1 MEGAMIIGEI
11 QKTGTDRIIVTVK
24 EFKGKTYIDV
34 RNFFE
39 NDDGE
44 MVPTKKGVSL
54 TPENLD
60 ELIRLLGE
68 AKKQLLTE
76 K

>member
-11 QKTGTDRIIVTVK
+11 QRTGTDKIIVTVK

-34 RNFFE
+34 RTFFE

-60 ELIRLLGE
+60 ELIRLLAE
-68 AKKQLLTE
+68 AKKQLPEE

>member
-1 MEGAMIIGEI
+1 MIIGEI

-24 EFKGKTYIDV
+24 EFKGKTYVDV

-39 NDDGE
+39 NDEGE

-60 ELIRLLGE
+60 ELIRILGE
-68 AKKQLLTE
+68 AKKQLPQE

>member
-11 QKTGTDRIIVTVK
+11 QKMGTDRIIVTVK

-68 AKKQLLTE
+68 AKKQLPTE

>member
-1 MEGAMIIGEI
+1 MIDGEI
-11 QKTGTDRIIVTVK
+11 QKLGTDKIIVTVK

-34 RNFFE
+34 RNFYE

-44 MVPTKKGVSL
+44 MMPTKKGISL

-60 ELIRLLGE
+60 ALIRLLGE
-68 AKKQLLTE
+68 AKKQLPKE
-76 K
+76 E

>member
-1 MEGAMIIGEI
+1 MKIGEI

-24 EFKGKTYIDV
+24 EFKGKTYVDV

-39 NDDGE
+39 NDEGE
-44 MVPTKKGVSL
+44 MVPTKKGISL

-60 ELIRLLGE
+60 ELILLLGE
-68 AKKQLLTE
+68 AKKNLPQD

>member
-1 MEGAMIIGEI
+1 MEGAMVIGEI
-11 QKTGTDRIIVTVK
+11 QKTGSDRIIVTVK
-24 EFKGKTYIDV
+24 EFKGKTYVDV
-34 RNFFE
+34 RTFFE

-60 ELIRLLGE
+60 ELIRILGE
-68 AKKQLLTE
+68 AKKELPQE

>member
-1 MEGAMIIGEI
+1 MIIGEI
-11 QKTGTDRIIVTVK
+11 QKTGTDKIIVTIK

-39 NDDGE
+39 NDEGE
-44 MVPTKKGVSL
+44 MIPTKKGVSL

-60 ELIRLLGE
+60 ELIHLLTE
-68 AKKQLLTE
+68 AKKKLPG
-76 K
+76 

>member
-1 MEGAMIIGEI
+1 MVIGEI
-11 QKTGTDRIIVTVK
+11 QKGTDKIMVTVK
-24 EFKGKTYIDV
+24 EFKGKTYVDI
-34 RNFFE
+34 RTFFE
-39 NDDGE
+39 NDQGE

-60 ELIRLLGE
+60 DMLGLLQA
-68 AKKQLLTE
+68 AKSAVKDIGTP

>member
-1 MEGAMIIGEI
+1 MIIGEI

-68 AKKQLLTE
+68 AKKQLPNA

>member
-1 MEGAMIIGEI
+1 MIVGEI
-11 QKTGTDRIIVTVK
+11 QKTGTDKIIVTVK

-39 NDDGE
+39 NDEGE
-44 MVPTKKGVSL
+44 MIPTKKGVSL

-60 ELIRLLGE
+60 ELIHLLNE
-68 AKKQLLTE
+68 AKKQLPG
-76 K
+76 

>member
-1 MEGAMIIGEI
+1 MIIGEI
-11 QKTGTDRIIVTVK
+11 QKTGTDKIIITVK
-24 EFKGKTYIDV
+24 EFKGKTYVDV

-39 NDDGE
+39 NDEGE
-44 MVPTKKGVSL
+44 MVPTKKGISL

-60 ELIRLLGE
+60 ELIRILGE
-68 AKKQLLTE
+68 AKKSLPQE

>member
-1 MEGAMIIGEI
+1 MIIGEI
-11 QKTGTDRIIVTVK
+11 QKTGTDKIIVTIK

-39 NDDGE
+39 NDQGD

-54 TPENLD
+54 TPDNLD
-60 ELIRLLGE
+60 ELIKLLME
-68 AKKQLLTE
+68 AQKKLPAAS
-76 K
+76 

>member
-1 MEGAMIIGEI
+1 MEDAMIVGEI
-11 QKTGTDRIIVTVK
+11 QKLGTDKIIVTVK

-34 RNFFE
+34 RNFYE

-44 MVPTKKGVSL
+44 MMPTKKGISL

-68 AKKQLLTE
+68 AKKQLPKE
-76 K
+76 E

>member
-1 MEGAMIIGEI
+1 MIIGEI

-24 EFKGKTYIDV
+24 EFKGKTYVDV

-39 NDDGE
+39 NDEGE

-60 ELIRLLGE
+60 ELIRILGE
-68 AKKQLLTE
+68 ARKRLPQE

>member
-1 MEGAMIIGEI
+1 MIIGEI
-11 QKTGTDRIIVTVK
+11 QRTGTDKIIVTVK

-34 RNFFE
+34 RTFFE

-60 ELIRLLGE
+60 ELIRLLAE
-68 AKKQLLTE
+68 AKKQLPEE

>member
-1 MEGAMIIGEI
+1 MIIGEI
-11 QKTGTDRIIVTVK
+11 QKTGTDKIIVTVK

-39 NDDGE
+39 NDEGE

-60 ELIRLLGE
+60 ELIRLLTE
-68 AKKQLLTE
+68 AKAKIPG
-76 K
+76 

>member
-1 MEGAMIIGEI
+1 MIIGEI
-11 QKTGTDRIIVTVK
+11 QKTGTDKIIVTVK

-39 NDDGE
+39 NDEGE

-60 ELIRLLGE
+60 ELIRLLTE
-68 AKKQLLTE
+68 AKAKLPG
-76 K
+76 

>member
-1 MEGAMIIGEI
+1 MIIGEI

-68 AKKQLLTE
+68 AKKQLSTQ

>member
-1 MEGAMIIGEI
+1 MIIGEI

-68 AKKQLLTE
+68 AKKQLSTE

>member
-1 MEGAMIIGEI
+1 MIIGEI

-39 NDDGE
+39 NDEGE

-68 AKKQLLTE
+68 AKKQLPTE

>member
-1 MEGAMIIGEI
+1 MVIGEI
-11 QKTGTDRIIVTVK
+11 QKTGSDRIIVTVK
-24 EFKGKTYIDV
+24 EFKGKTYVDV
-34 RNFFE
+34 RTFFE

-60 ELIRLLGE
+60 ELIRILGE
-68 AKKQLLTE
+68 AKKELPQE